1 MDASLAHTI
10 QSLTVSALP
19 ILIAITF
26 HEVAH
31 GFVAD
36 RKGDSTARLMGRLT
50 LNPLAHIDPMGTILV
65 PALLFFTT
73 GALFGWA
80 KPVPV
85 NFMNLRHPKRDM
97 AWVAVAGP
105 GTNLILAVVSGLLFK
120 VLLWGDYD
128 VRAALG
134 NQLPVF
140 GPGWSLKAAV
150 LVPIAYML
158 VVSVKM
164 NVVLMLFNLLPI
176 PPLDGGRVAVGLL
189 PDRPSAALSQLEP
202 FGMLI
207 IVVVVFLDPFG
218 FMRGYFWPLISIV
231 TNLILAG

>member
-97 AWVAVAGP
+97 AWVAAAGP
-105 GTNLILAVVSGLLFK
+105 GTNLLLAVVSGLLFK
-120 VLLWGDYD
+120 VLLWGDHD